1 MMFRKAAKD
10 DLGDVAA
17 LYEKAHDEEEAGL
30 IHTGWQRGVYPTA
43 ETVQAALDRD
53 DLFVAEQ
60 DGRIIGAAV
69 INQIQVDVYES
80 GAWEYAAP
88 DDRVMVLHTLF
99 IDPAFQHRG
108 IGRAFIDF
116 YEKYAVSCGCA
127 ALRMDTNEINLGA
140 RALYKKLGYK
150 EIGKVPTEFN
160 GIRGVMLILLEKPCG
175 EQ

>member
-53 DLFVAEQ
+53 ELFVAEQ

-116 YEKYAVSCGCA
+116 YE
-127 ALRMDTNEINLGA
+127 
-140 RALYKKLGYK
+140 
-150 EIGKVPTEFN
+150 
-160 GIRGVMLILLEKPCG
+160 
-175 EQ
+175 